1 MEEHPI
7 QGLMTTAME
16 NLKDMIEVNTIIG
29 DPIETPDGSV
39 IIPVSKLGFGFAA
52 GGSEFKPSGG
62 KKSNSD
68 KEESG
73 GSEGSGGNSESV
85 LPFGGGSGGGVS
97 ITPIAF
103 LIVSPKGIKMVH
115 LDENTHI
122 YEKLIDFAP
131 KAVEK
136 IQQLLQESGMGKQNK
151 QKETTKG
158 QGNSKK
164 GEKSEEKDKQEE
176 DDRGNSENK
185 IKDDKE
191 RSNSEESS
199 SIYDI

>member
-29 DPIETPDGSV
+29 DPVESPDGSV
-39 IIPVSKLGFGFAA
+39 IIPVSKVGFGFAA
-52 GGSEFKPSGG
+52 GGSEFSTGGSGQS
-62 KKSNSD
+62 KSDSS
-68 KEESG
+68 SG
-73 GSEGSGGNSESV
+73 GS

-97 ITPIAF
+97 ITPVAF

-122 YEKLIDFAP
+122 YEKMLDFAP

-136 IQQLLQESGMGKQNK
+136 IQQILKESAQSPKNK
-151 QKETTKG
+151 QKSG
-158 QGNSKK
+158 RDQQQS
-164 GEKSEEKDKQEE
+164 DKQNSNQQDGQRQQDQQQSE
-176 DDRGNSENK
+176 DQTR
-185 IKDDKE
+185 
-191 RSNSEESS
+191 
-199 SIYDI
+199 YDI